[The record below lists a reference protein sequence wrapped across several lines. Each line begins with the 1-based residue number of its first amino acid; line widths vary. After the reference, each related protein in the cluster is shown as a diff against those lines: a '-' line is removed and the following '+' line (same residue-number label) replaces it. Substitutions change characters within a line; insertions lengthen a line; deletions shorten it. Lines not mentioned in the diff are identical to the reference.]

1 MQSVVTVGGS
11 VHTLRLLRG
20 VVDVDVLCVVPGG
33 EEFGLVGSLSL
44 VSSEDGSAPRVCPVD
59 VLLKQSYT
67 IDPAPTLQNYRH
79 TKPNV
84 TEYYKIVIR
93 IL

>member
-1 MQSVVTVGGS
+1 MRVLQQVVQ
-11 VHTLRLLRG
+11 TLRLSRG
-20 VVDVDVLCVVPGG
+20 VVDVDVICPATGG
-33 EEFGLVGSLSL
+33 EEFGLFGSLSL
-44 VSSEDGSAPRVCPVD
+44 VSSGDGSVPQACPVD

-67 IDPAPTLQNYRH
+67 RDFALTQNYRH

-84 TEYYKIVIR
+84 SGYYKIVIR